1 MTHLLLTASLYQ
13 YVTFQK
19 EWKTNFVISTEALK
33 KYDENSSGLFIFGNF
48 FSSYRVSNW
57 RKVNATLSFV
67 GNEWQ
72 AFKK

>member
-1 MTHLLLTASLYQ
+1 MMKTAQAYLYLE
-13 YVTFQK
+13 TF
-19 EWKTNFVISTEALK
+19 FPLI
-33 KYDENSSGLFIFGNF
+33 
-48 FSSYRVSNW
+48 VSNW